1 MKGLR
6 KSLLKVFVSQSNTK
20 ESSLSFQSFKLKTVS
35 VVGGWQLAIE
45 GKNDTDHLL
54 VGPVFRST
62 KEAWDWQK
70 KNLAKKSR

>member
-1 MKGLR
+1 M
-6 KSLLKVFVSQSNTK
+6 KVFVSTASKSLNF
-20 ESSLSFQSFKLKTVS
+20 ESFDLKTVS

-70 KNLAKKSR
+70 KNLAKKAAE